1 MMLMDAVEIIGLTK
15 YYNGFKALDGVSF
28 RVKYGEIFGLLGPN
42 GAGKTTLLRIL
53 AGILEESEGTV
64 RIDRYNPRSIEAK
77 RLTGYCPQESIVYDD
92 HTALENLM
100 FYASLYDIPGG
111 EARKRAMRLLKL
123 VGLDDKADVRV
134 GKFSGGM
141 KKRLNLAVSLVNEP
155 KVVILDEPTTG
166 LDPAIRRELWDLI
179 KGLKDEGRAIL
190 IATHYMEE
198 AEYLC
203 DRVAIMDR
211 GRIASLGTPDE
222 LKRRIGDLSVIELR
236 VSKWSE
242 GLLEALKQYSEEKP
256 LAEDNVIRLY
266 TRNPDPILPRVM
278 ESVIGSGS
286 RVSSVSIVEP
296 TLEDVFIKLTGRR
309 LRE

>member
-1 MMLMDAVEIIGLTK
+1 MLMDAVEIIGLTK
-15 YYNGFKALDGVSF
+15 YYNGFKALDRVSF
-28 RVKYGEIFGLLGPN
+28 KVRYGEIFGLLGPN

-53 AGILEESEGTV
+53 AGILEESEGTAKV
-64 RIDRYNPRSIEAK
+64 DRYHPRSIEA
-77 RLTGYCPQESIVYDD
+77 RQLTGYCPQESIVYDD

-111 EARKRAMRLLKL
+111 EARRRAMRLLEL
-123 VGLDDKADVRV
+123 VGLDDKANVKV

-141 KKRLNLAVSLVNEP
+141 KKRLNLAASLINEP
-155 KVVILDEPTTG
+155 KIVILDEPTTG

-203 DRVAIMDR
+203 DRVAIMDS
-211 GRIASLGTPDE
+211 GRIVALDTPEE
-222 LKRRIGDLSVIELR
+222 LKRKIGDLSIVELK

-242 GLLEALKQYSEEKP
+242 GLVEALKPYSEEGP
-256 LAEDNVIRLY
+256 VAEEDSIRLY
-266 TRNPDPILPRVM
+266 TKNPDPILPKII
-278 ESVIGSGS
+278 ESVLASGS